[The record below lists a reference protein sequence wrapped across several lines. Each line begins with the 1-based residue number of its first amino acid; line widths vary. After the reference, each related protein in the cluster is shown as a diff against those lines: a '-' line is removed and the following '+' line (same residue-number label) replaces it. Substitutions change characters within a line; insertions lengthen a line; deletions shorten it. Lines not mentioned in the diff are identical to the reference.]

1 MTGRRKH
8 AVDVT
13 DARRCCRFA
22 LLGLAAVALWACS
35 GCGGRRGQESRG
47 TQARP
52 PAGRAAP
59 PVVTISSADLREAEK
74 VTTAY
79 WQAVVEGKYAEALR
93 YTEAATVAAEQ
104 QKAFEQQIKA
114 GMQAPQPTRIASI
127 GPARRDP
134 RSPHNILVPYS
145 IEAKQAIAGEAIVR
159 KMDQA
164 HGWLISGGI

>member
-1 MTGRRKH
+1 
-8 AVDVT
+8 
-13 DARRCCRFA
+13 
-22 LLGLAAVALWACS
+22 VA
-35 GCGGRRGQESRG
+35 
-47 TQARP
+47 
-52 PAGRAAP
+52 
-59 PVVTISSADLREAEK
+59 ISSADLREAEK

-79 WQAVVEGKYAEALR
+79 WQAIVEGKYAEALPR
-93 YTEAATVAAEQ
+93 TEAALAPAER

-114 GMQAPQPTRIASI
+114 GMEAAQPTRITSV

-134 RSPHNILVPYS
+134 RSPHNILVPYL